1 MKLRIKGN
9 SVRLRLTQS
18 EVTQIGQSFMVE
30 DQITF
35 SDDDIM
41 VYRLQFSD
49 DFKVV
54 KQGNVITT
62 LVPKDIGKKWVNSD
76 DVGIEHTLESKNG
89 NLNLLIEK
97 DFKCLSDR
105 AHEDET
111 DLFDNPEISS
121 R

>member
-35 SDDDIM
+35 SDDDKM
-41 VYRLQFSD
+41 VYRLQFSN
-49 DFKVV
+49 DFRIV

-62 LVPKDIGKKWVNSD
+62 SIPKDIGKKWVSSD
-76 DVGIEHTLESKNG
+76 EVGIEHILRLKNG

-105 AHEDET
+105 AHEDES
-111 DLFDNPEISS
+111 DLFDNPELSAC
-121 R
+121 